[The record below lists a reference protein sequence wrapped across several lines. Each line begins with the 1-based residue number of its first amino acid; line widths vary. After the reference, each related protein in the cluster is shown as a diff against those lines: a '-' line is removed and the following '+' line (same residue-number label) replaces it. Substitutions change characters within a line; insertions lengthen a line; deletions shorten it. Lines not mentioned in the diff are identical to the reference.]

1 MNKPCWKL
9 AKACPQSQKLFCFG
23 ENNLLKYFNIE
34 HWYYLTLSYLVT
46 DIECSTT
53 WFEQP

>member
-1 MNKPCWKL
+1 MLPFHPTL
-9 AKACPQSQKLFCFG
+9 TPLR
-23 ENNLLKYFNIE
+23 LKYFNIE

-53 WFEQP
+53 WLEQP